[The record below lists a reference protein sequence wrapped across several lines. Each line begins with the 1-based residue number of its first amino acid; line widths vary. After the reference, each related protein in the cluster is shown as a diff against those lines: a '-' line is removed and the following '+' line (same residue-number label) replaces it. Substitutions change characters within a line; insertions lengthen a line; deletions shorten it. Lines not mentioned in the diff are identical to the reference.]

1 MAWPARSAS
10 HAAEPWLLGWDTLT
24 SFCRLVSFGS
34 AGFKCIQLAGQ
45 GLALLL
51 ADYLPSGLQRFGA
64 SVRNGFQI
72 GQQVCALVG
81 INKLNGLDRFG
92 RDVLCRLAGRARI
105 DMALHDPLSFT
116 LLINADIAER
126 QASALDHRLV
136 AQHAAGVRPLGLRA
150 ARAFDHVFPGLDR
163 IAAVLAVDDAFNRLA
178 VLVGVAVNDPGP
190 AVDPD
195 NRDDAVVLVGEG
207 VDLLRPW
214 IQALLR
220 NRDQEGGHLCVRDLA
235 LECGCL
241 EDCGQFAESGIAS
254 FADVIPQF
262 GNRPVQ
268 CLDFLSGTPVCAML
282 F

>member
-1 MAWPARSAS
+1 VLPFGAQNPFRDSLS
-10 HAAEPWLLGWDTLT
+10 E
-24 SFCRLVSFGS
+24 RLV
-34 AGFKCIQLAGQ
+34 
-45 GLALLL
+45 
-51 ADYLPSGLQRFGA
+51 D
-64 SVRNGFQI
+64 
-72 GQQVCALVG
+72 
-81 INKLNGLDRFG
+81 
-92 RDVLCRLAGRARI
+92 
-105 DMALHDPLSFT
+105 LST
-116 LLINADIAER
+116 DIASQQLTDEI
-126 QASALDHRLV
+126 S
-136 AQHAAGVRPLGLRA
+136 GLGLRA